1 MLKRFYLLSGR
12 ILEGV
17 SESFTSSPNAT
28 TREVRINGALTVGM
42 GFLCLALSGL
52 LMFLSG
58 GSEFAMKLIFA
69 PVMAAYAFLI
79 VGGYRMVFG
88 ANAKADPYEVVS
100 IHRILF
106 GVAWVVVLMGGLL
119 FGIIWLGS

>member
-1 MLKRFYLLSGR
+1 MLKRLYLLSGR
-12 ILEGV
+12 ILDGV
-17 SESFTSSPNAT
+17 SESFTSPPNAT
-28 TREVRINGALTVGM
+28 AREVRVNGALTVGM

-58 GSEFAMKLIFA
+58 SSEVAMKLVFA
-69 PVMAAYAFLI
+69 PAMAAYAFLI
-79 VGGYRMVFG
+79 VGGYRLVFG

-106 GVAWVVVLMGGLL
+106 GVAWVVVLLGGLI
-119 FGIIWLGS
+119 FGLIWLGA